1 MWGENMTRKTDNIIQ
16 IPLVAL
22 RGLTVFPKM
31 ILHFDVARQKSIKA
45 LEESMVK
52 GEPIFLVAQKEVEIE
67 EPDIEDLYTVG
78 TISHIKQILKLPN
91 NAIRVLVEGHERG
104 RIISFK
110 QKDPF
115 FLVYVEKDNKTR
127 KMNTDSDNLNVKALL
142 RLAAETFEDYARIN
156 NRISPDTLNSI
167 ISMEKPGEMADAII
181 SNIHLKLEIKQQVLS
196 EFDEENRLMM
206 AIEILK
212 SEIEIMEVQKEILE
226 KVKKKIDK
234 SQREYYLRE
243 QLKIIQNELGD
254 KDGIQAEVDEYRA
267 KLERL
272 SPPQEV
278 RERIEKEL
286 DKMIKMPSS
295 SAESAVVRNYIQW
308 LLDLPWTQETR
319 ESISIDKA
327 EKILEKD
334 HYGLEQVKERILEY
348 LSIRALSPEAD
359 SPIICLVGPPGVGK
373 TSIAHSIAKAL
384 NRKYV
389 RISLGGVRDEAEIR
403 GHRRTYVGALPG
415 KIIQA
420 MKNAKSKNPLMLLDE
435 IDKMSSDFR
444 GDPASALLE
453 VLDSEQN
460 SAFVDHYIDM
470 PFDLSKVLFLT
481 TANTLDTIPKPLLDR
496 MEVIR
501 ISGYTTEEK
510 FHIANN
516 HLMDKQLKKNG
527 LKKSQIRID
536 KKAIESIIIYY
547 TKEAGVRQL
556 ERMIGQL
563 CRKVAKEIIK
573 ENKKMVR
580 ITESNLEKY
589 LGKKKYRLNKI
600 IEEAEVGIAR
610 GLAWTP
616 AGGDTLSI
624 EVNTMKGTGK
634 FELTGQLGEVMKES
648 AKAAISYI
656 RSKAEDFGIDADFY
670 KTNDIH
676 IHVPEGAV
684 PKDGPSAGIT
694 MATAMIS
701 ALTNMPVN
709 NYVAMTG
716 EITLRGRVLPVGG
729 LKEKILAAKA
739 AGIKKVLIP
748 AENEVDLQEIP
759 DSVKNNLEIVPVKT
773 MNEVLMHAL
782 INPIEKKERAD
793 NNEFTISKEI
803 FNSQDSNEMIHP
815 S

>member
-1 MWGENMTRKTDNIIQ
+1 MTRKTDNIIQ

-52 GEPIFLVAQKEVEIE
+52 GEPIFLVAQKEAEIE

>member
-31 ILHFDVARQKSIKA
+31 ILHFDVVRQKSIKA

>member
-1 MWGENMTRKTDNIIQ
+1 
-16 IPLVAL
+16 
-22 RGLTVFPKM
+22 
-31 ILHFDVARQKSIKA
+31 
-45 LEESMVK
+45 
-52 GEPIFLVAQKEVEIE
+52 
-67 EPDIEDLYTVG
+67 
-78 TISHIKQILKLPN
+78 
-91 NAIRVLVEGHERG
+91 
-104 RIISFK
+104 
-110 QKDPF
+110 
-115 FLVYVEKDNKTR
+115 VYVEKDNKTR

-142 RLAAETFEDYARIN
+142 RLAAETLEDYARIN

>member
-1 MWGENMTRKTDNIIQ
+1 MTRKTDNIIQ

-52 GEPIFLVAQKEVEIE
+52 GEPIFLVAQKEAEIE

-142 RLAAETFEDYARIN
+142 RLAAETLEDYARIN

>member
-31 ILHFDVARQKSIKA
+31 ILHFDVVRQKSIKA

-52 GEPIFLVAQKEVEIE
+52 GEPIFLVAQKEAEIE

>member
-52 GEPIFLVAQKEVEIE
+52 GEPIFLVAQKEAEIE

>member
-142 RLAAETFEDYARIN
+142 RLAAETLEDYARIN

>member
-52 GEPIFLVAQKEVEIE
+52 GEPIFLVAQKEAEIE

-142 RLAAETFEDYARIN
+142 RLAAETLEDYARIN

-739 AGIKKVLIP
+739 TGIKKVLIP

>member
-31 ILHFDVARQKSIKA
+31 ILHFDVVRQKSIKA

-52 GEPIFLVAQKEVEIE
+52 GEPIFLVAQKEAEIE

-142 RLAAETFEDYARIN
+142 RLAAETLEDYARIN

>member
-52 GEPIFLVAQKEVEIE
+52 GEPIFLVAQKEAEIE

-78 TISHIKQILKLPN
+78 TISHIKQIIKLPN

-142 RLAAETFEDYARIN
+142 RLAAETLEDYARIN

>member
-31 ILHFDVARQKSIKA
+31 ILHFDVVRQKSIKA

-142 RLAAETFEDYARIN
+142 RLAAETLEDYARIN

>member
-52 GEPIFLVAQKEVEIE
+52 GEPIFLVAQKEAEIE

-389 RISLGGVRDEAEIR
+389 RISLGGVRDKAEIR

-460 SAFVDHYIDM
+460 STFVDHYIDM

>member
-1 MWGENMTRKTDNIIQ
+1 
-16 IPLVAL
+16 
-22 RGLTVFPKM
+22 
-31 ILHFDVARQKSIKA
+31 
-45 LEESMVK
+45 
-52 GEPIFLVAQKEVEIE
+52 
-67 EPDIEDLYTVG
+67 
-78 TISHIKQILKLPN
+78 
-91 NAIRVLVEGHERG
+91 
-104 RIISFK
+104 
-110 QKDPF
+110 
-115 FLVYVEKDNKTR
+115 
-127 KMNTDSDNLNVKALL
+127 
-142 RLAAETFEDYARIN
+142 
-156 NRISPDTLNSI
+156 
-167 ISMEKPGEMADAII
+167 
-181 SNIHLKLEIKQQVLS
+181 
-196 EFDEENRLMM
+196 
-206 AIEILK
+206 
-212 SEIEIMEVQKEILE
+212 
-226 KVKKKIDK
+226 
-234 SQREYYLRE
+234 
-243 QLKIIQNELGD
+243 
-254 KDGIQAEVDEYRA
+254 
-267 KLERL
+267 
-272 SPPQEV
+272 
-278 RERIEKEL
+278 
-286 DKMIKMPSS
+286 
-295 SAESAVVRNYIQW
+295 
-308 LLDLPWTQETR
+308 
-319 ESISIDKA
+319 
-327 EKILEKD
+327 
-334 HYGLEQVKERILEY
+334 
-348 LSIRALSPEAD
+348 
-359 SPIICLVGPPGVGK
+359 
-373 TSIAHSIAKAL
+373 
-384 NRKYV
+384 
-389 RISLGGVRDEAEIR
+389 
-403 GHRRTYVGALPG
+403 
-415 KIIQA
+415 